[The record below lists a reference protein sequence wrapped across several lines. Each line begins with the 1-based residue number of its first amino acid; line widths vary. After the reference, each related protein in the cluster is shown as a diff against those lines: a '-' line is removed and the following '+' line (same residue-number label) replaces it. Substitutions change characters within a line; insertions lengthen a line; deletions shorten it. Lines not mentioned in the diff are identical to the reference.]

1 MLVLEEILVASIKH
15 KHTKPCHDSVGSAFL
30 TMDGFE
36 MLASIALKVPK
47 ECFKKAQ
54 QQKKTIKIPNK
65 RKQWLCFKVPT
76 NEPADLSLS

>member
-1 MLVLEEILVASIKH
+1 MLVLKEILAASIKH
-15 KHTKPCHDSVGSAFL
+15 KHTLNLVMILLVLLL

-54 QQKKTIKIPNK
+54 QQKKLLKSQTRASNGCASKS
-65 RKQWLCFKVPT
+65 QPT
-76 NEPADLSLS
+76 S